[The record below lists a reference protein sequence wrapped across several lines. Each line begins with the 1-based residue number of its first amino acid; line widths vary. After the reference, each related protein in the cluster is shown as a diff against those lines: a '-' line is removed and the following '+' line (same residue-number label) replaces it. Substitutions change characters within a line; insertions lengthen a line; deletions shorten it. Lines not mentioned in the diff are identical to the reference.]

1 MPIKLFDSE
10 LKIMDVLWKN
20 GDTTAKQIA
29 ERLKEQVGWNKT
41 TTYTLIKRCMD
52 KGAIERIEPNFICHP
67 LVTIEQ
73 ARELETTELI
83 NKMYNGAADQ
93 LVASI
98 LGRKNLS
105 PMEIEGLKQ
114 LVDNLGRGD
123 ANG

>member
-1 MPIKLFDSE
+1 MEIKLFDSE

-29 ERLKEQVGWNKT
+29 EALKEQVGWSKT
-41 TTYTLIKRCMD
+41 TTYTLIKRCID

-67 LVTIEQ
+67 LVTVEQ
-73 ARELETTELI
+73 ARKLETTELI

-98 LGRKNLS
+98 LGWGNLA
-105 PMEIEGLKQ
+105 PEEINRLKEI
-114 LVDNLGRGD
+114 VSKLG
-123 ANG
+123 

>member
-1 MPIKLFDSE
+1 MQIKLFDSE

-29 ERLKEQVGWNKT
+29 ETLKEQVGWNKT
-41 TTYTLIKRCMD
+41 TTYTLIKRCID
-52 KGAIERIEPNFICHP
+52 KGAIERIEPNFLCHA

-83 NKMYNGAADQ
+83 NKMYDGAADQ

-105 PMEIEGLKQ
+105 SEEIERLKQ
-114 LVDNLGRGD
+114 LVNRLD
-123 ANG
+123 

>member
-10 LKIMDVLWKN
+10 LKVMDVLWRK

-29 ERLKEQVGWNKT
+29 EILKEQVGWNKT
-41 TTYTLIKRCMD
+41 TTYTLIKRCIY
-52 KGAIERIEPNFICHP
+52 KGAIERIEPHFICHP

-83 NKMYNGAADQ
+83 NKMYDGSADQ

-98 LGRKNLS
+98 LGRQNLS
-105 PMEIEGLKQ
+105 PEEIEKLKR
-114 LVDNLGRGD
+114 LINIME
-123 ANG
+123 